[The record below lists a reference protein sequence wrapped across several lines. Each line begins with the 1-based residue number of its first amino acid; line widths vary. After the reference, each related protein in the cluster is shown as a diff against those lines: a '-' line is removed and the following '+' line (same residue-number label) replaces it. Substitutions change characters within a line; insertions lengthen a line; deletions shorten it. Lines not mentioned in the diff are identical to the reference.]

1 MFRTYAF
8 RIRFRFNLI
17 CSLILVLSWF
27 LPAAVQAVAFR
38 DVGTLP
44 PKQFYTEATTTPHSI
59 EIVYSLHS
67 TSSEY
72 QMPISSINGG
82 DALLFRI
89 LVPPGT
95 TYASLN
101 AESNFWQGSLMNV
114 FDEEPTEFC
123 GDNNSCQGIH
133 TSDLKN
139 ATGGFSAAL
148 YGDLKQK
155 NFPVL
160 TEPTY
165 KYFVLYQRPGYG
177 TFVFSSLTFRFKI
190 TDQEKYNSW
199 LKGQYALQVTP
210 AINGTVTISPPSVK
224 CDNVTGIANCN
235 QNYDKTANTQV
246 TLTAAAQEGFRF
258 VNWSNG
264 CDGTNSVTS
273 LIMNSDKTCSAT
285 FEKIPENPPEI
296 ELLDSAAISLSN
308 NSSIQFDSTEEG
320 KPLTKIFT
328 IRNIGTGNLNVTK
341 ITPPTG
347 FSLVGNNLSSFTIQ
361 PNTSTEITIQLNA
374 EEPGDY
380 DGNLKIENN
389 DADENPFNLVIN
401 GTVEEFDQFNLNQG
415 LVIGKEFSEH
425 VKIVVTAN
433 VENTAGI
440 FEPVT
445 QDNKETKLK
454 ITADSSVDINAI
466 ITPAHPFIEMVV
478 VAGWDNQGAIH
489 WYQKTQTLN
498 ISCDEINSW
507 CEEIGWE
514 NFDLN
519 MSKPY
524 AKPYGVYTGK
534 ASYLVNV
541 FTGQLVPPAGLEQA
555 QQVQFYV
562 GYGIPQSGRYVYIV
576 SQPLTF
582 QLQ

>member
-1 MFRTYAF
+1 VFRTYAF
-8 RIRFRFNLI
+8 KIRFRFNLI
-17 CSLILVLSWF
+17 FNLILVLSWF
-27 LPAAVQAVAFR
+27 SPTAVQAVAFR

-44 PKQFYTEATTTPHSI
+44 PKEFYTEATTTPHSI
-59 EIVYSLHS
+59 GIVYSLHS

-82 DALLFRI
+82 DALLFKI
-89 LVPPGT
+89 EIPPGT

-155 NFPVL
+155 DFPVL
-160 TEPTY
+160 ADPTY

-177 TFVFSSLTFRFKI
+177 IFVFSSLTFRFQI
-190 TDQEKYNSW
+190 TDIGTYELW
-199 LKGQYALQVTP
+199 RIGVPQYALKVT
-210 AINGTVTISPPSVK
+210 ANNGTVTINPPNVQ
-224 CDNVTGIANCN
+224 CDNATDATCN
-235 QNYDKTANTQV
+235 QTYPADTQV
-246 TLTAAAQEGFRF
+246 TLTATAQEGFRF
-258 VNWSNG
+258 VNWGNG
-264 CDGTNSVTS
+264 CGGTNSVTS
-273 LIMNSDKTCSAT
+273 FIMNSNKTCSAT

-296 ELLDSAAISLSN
+296 ELLDSAAKPLSED
-308 NSSIQFDSTEEG
+308 SSIQFGSTEEG
-320 KPLTKIFT
+320 KPVTKTFT
-328 IRNIGTGNLNVTK
+328 IKNTGTGDLNINTV
-341 ITPPTG
+341 TPPDG
-347 FSLVGNNLSSFTIQ
+347 FSLVENNLFPLTIQ
-361 PNTSTEITIQLNA
+361 PNTSTKITIQLDA
-374 EEPGDY
+374 EEPDSY
-380 DGNLKIENN
+380 SGNLRIDNN
-389 DADENPFNLVIN
+389 DADKNPFNLVIT

-433 VENTAGI
+433 VENVAGI

-445 QDNKETKLK
+445 QDNKETNLK

-466 ITPAHPFIEMVV
+466 ITPAHSFIEMVV
-478 VAGWDNQGAIH
+478 VASWDNQGTIH
-489 WYQKTQTLN
+489 WYQKTKTPN
-498 ISCDEINSW
+498 ISCDETNSW

-524 AKPYGVYTGK
+524 AKPYGIYTGK
-534 ASYLVNV
+534 ESYLVNV

-555 QQVQFYV
+555 QQVHFYV
-562 GYGIPQSGRYVYIV
+562 GYGIPQSGRYIYIV